1 MRMKKEVAS
10 VAAVNVLTKGAGLGF
25 LRSKA
30 SSSSSGRAGGGGT
43 PIEILSPITP
53 AYRERES
60 GDGCFIHET
69 CVACACLPAL
79 QRIEVLHEFRM
90 SPDSRKGERDCH
102 LETSAERSLCQE
114 PALHSAKSHYYHRA
128 LQRARSMTRNQS
140 FVGVQLI
147 PG

>member
-69 CVACACLPAL
+69 CVAAPACLRFSESKCCTNSACRL
-79 QRIEVLHEFRM
+79 TRAKGNEIAI
-90 SPDSRKGERDCH
+90 SRPQLRGH
-102 LETSAERSLCQE
+102 F
-114 PALHSAKSHYYHRA
+114 AKSLHCIRQN
-128 LQRARSMTRNQS
+128 LITIIELCNARVR
-140 FVGVQLI
+140 
-147 PG
+147 